1 MKKNN
6 RQFTAPI
13 SKAME
18 AYAGDGALA
27 FHTPGH
33 KQGLGAH
40 PLLKRL
46 ITGAGGSSAAKT
58 AYYRGGTSSGGFSYG
73 GAG

>member
-27 FHTPGH
+27 FHTPVTSRDW
-33 KQGLGAH
+33 GLI
-40 PLLKRL
+40 LC
-46 ITGAGGSSAAKT
+46 
-58 AYYRGGTSSGGFSYG
+58 
-73 GAG
+73 